1 MRIAINCQNISVKNA
16 AGPDVYLINII
27 QHLAKIDK
35 QNSYFLILP
44 AGDFLS
50 LKDLGVEN
58 PNFSLVYLRK
68 ILSYTHVSLA
78 LHLIRAKYDVYFTSY
93 HTLPLFR
100 TPKTKYIVMIH
111 GLEYLTNGIKK
122 LFVGL
127 PERFAAQAANRI
139 IVPSAHVKNSLVEK
153 KFAPEDKITVIH
165 EGVGEEF
172 FKRDDTEVEKV
183 KKKYGIAKRYILFVS
198 TIQPR
203 KNLPRTIEAFSIL
216 SHYETYKD
224 LIFVISGKQG
234 WKYEES
240 LNAPIKYGVQNRVK
254 YIGHSSSDDLPALYS
269 GCSLFANFSLDEG
282 FGLPLL
288 EAYRCGAVCAVS
300 DIPAF
305 REIGADLAF
314 YANPTSIESLKSTMS
329 YAINIDKEEH
339 NKLYEKKVLY
349 TKDFTWEITAQKTL
363 NTFVEL
369 TKSS

>member
-27 QHLAKIDK
+27 QHLAKIDTS
-35 QNSYFLILP
+35 NSYTLILP

-58 PNFSLVYLRK
+58 PNFNLIHLK
-68 ILSYTHVSLA
+68 KTFSYTHVSLA

-93 HTLPLFR
+93 HTLPMFR
-100 TPKTKYIVMIH
+100 TSKTQYVVMIH

-122 LFVGL
+122 LFAGL
-127 PERFAAQAANRI
+127 PEKFASRAANRI
-139 IVPSAHVKNSLVEK
+139 IVPSAHVKNELVGM
-153 KFAPEDKITVIH
+153 KFAPETKITVIH
-165 EGVGEEF
+165 EGVNDSF
-172 FKRDDTEVEKV
+172 FRRDEAEIERV
-183 KKKYGIAKRYILFVS
+183 KKKYGISKRYILFVS

-216 SHYETYKD
+216 SHYESYKD
-224 LIFVISGKQG
+224 IIFVISGKQG

-240 LNAPIKYGVQNRVK
+240 LSSPIKYGVQNRVK
-254 YIGHSSSDDLPALYS
+254 YIGHSANDDLPALYS
-269 GCSLFANFSLDEG
+269 GCSLYVNFSLDEG

-305 REIGADLAF
+305 REIGSDLAF
-314 YANPTSIESLKSTMS
+314 YANPTSVESLKSSMS
-329 YAINIDKEEH
+329 YAINIDKEEQD
-339 NKLYEKKVLY
+339 KLYEKKVLY

-363 NTFVEL
+363 SVFGEL
-369 TKSS
+369 VKSI